1 MPVGDVRGASSVAH
15 KKLTHDAVSIHGWA
29 EELKWGDDYDGG
41 GPGWG
46 YYYGGSGNDDDGFGS
61 GFGSGIGIDYAAAT
75 RYRTAHGALA
85 ALAFVGLFP
94 IGAIVMRLVPG
105 RLTWLVHGIF
115 QLVAYAVFISAAAL
129 GIYLVRMVRIPPDG
143 RSLLSIPMANAHP
156 IIGIIILAVL
166 FFQPALGWFHHLRFK
181 RLGCRTASSYAH
193 IWVGRIAV
201 TLGIINGGLGLQ
213 LARADRSAVIAYSVI
228 AAIVWLTWVAAAII
242 GERRRRNAVPPA
254 AAAGARKLDGRGA
267 RSPYL
272 SGPANSGPAHARRD
286 GRDVELAAMKRG
298 HGGSSNSSLS
308 SYSPR
313 R

>member
-1 MPVGDVRGASSVAH
+1 MYLTFLGLLASATTAHARGQ
-15 KKLTHDAVSIHGWA
+15 
-29 EELKWGDDYDGG
+29 WGDDYDGG

-61 GFGSGIGIDYAAAT
+61 GFGSGIGIDYAKAT

-94 IGAIVMRLVPG
+94 IGAIIMRLVPG

-115 QLVAYAVFISAAAL
+115 QLIAYAVFISAAAL

-143 RSLLSIPMANAHP
+143 RSLLSIPTANAHP
-156 IIGIIILAVL
+156 IIGIIILVVL

-181 RLGCRTASSYAH
+181 RLGCRTACSHAH

-213 LARADRSAVIAYSVI
+213 LARASRPAVIAYSVI
-228 AAIVWLTWVAAAII
+228 AAIVWLTWVAAAVI
-242 GERRRRNAVPPA
+242 GERRRRSNAVPTA
-254 AAAGARKLDGRGA
+254 AAAGAGGRRLGGRDP
-267 RSPYL
+267 RSPY
-272 SGPANSGPAHARRD
+272 SSEPINGGPIYTRRD
-286 GRDVELAAMKRG
+286 GRGVELGAMKRG
-298 HGGSSNSSLS
+298 RGSSSNSSVS

>member
-1 MPVGDVRGASSVAH
+1 MYRTILGLLVSATATQARGQ
-15 KKLTHDAVSIHGWA
+15 
-29 EELKWGDDYDGG
+29 WGDDYDGG

-46 YYYGGSGNDDDGFGS
+46 YYYGGSGSDDDGFGS
-61 GFGSGIGIDYAAAT
+61 SFGNGIGIDYAAAT

-143 RSLLSIPMANAHP
+143 RSLLSVPQANAHP
-156 IIGIIILAVL
+156 IIGIIILVVL
-166 FFQPALGWFHHLRFK
+166 FFQPALGWFHHLRFQ
-181 RLGCRTASSYAH
+181 RFGCRTAFSYAH

-213 LARADRSAVIAYSVI
+213 LARASRSAVIAYAVI
-228 AAIVWLTWVAAAII
+228 AALVWLAWVAAAVV
-242 GERRRRNAVPPA
+242 GETRRRDSLPPPPA
-254 AAAGARKLDGRGA
+254 ASAGPRRPRGQGTNPRPYGGRANTRHDGRG
-267 RSPYL
+267 
-272 SGPANSGPAHARRD
+272 
-286 GRDVELAAMKRG
+286 VELGAMKRG
-298 HGGSSNSSLS
+298 HGSSNSSLS
-308 SYSPR
+308 LYSR